1 MSQNGKDWKEISTEL
16 SKKDKARPAS
26 TFTVDTRPPTT
37 ASLVQNK
44 TESHFVSQ
52 ISSEEAIEFL
62 NKKKTSEKV
71 NISIEDAI
79 KNISYNNKTKIDLK
93 VSDEDEQKPRIF
105 SKFWSMPNGLNS
117 DKVWKTQRE
126 QRAESEI
133 IARQRKHDDVED
145 EGILMKIKKRH
156 KISH

>member
-44 TESHFVSQ
+44 SESHFVSQ
-52 ISSEEAIEFL
+52 ISSEEALEFL
-62 NKKKTSEKV
+62 NKKKTNEKA

-79 KNISYNNKTKIDLK
+79 KNISANNTKIDLN
-93 VSDEDEQKPRIF
+93 VNAEDEQKPRIF

-133 IARQRKHDDVED
+133 IARQRKHDGVED

-156 KISH
+156 KISY

>member
-16 SKKDKARPAS
+16 SKKAKARPAS
-26 TFTVDTRPPTT
+26 TYTLDTRPPTT

-44 TESHFVSQ
+44 TESYFVSQ
-52 ISSEEAIEFL
+52 VSSEEALEFL
-62 NKKKTSEKV
+62 NKKKTNEKA

-79 KNISYNNKTKIDLK
+79 KNISSIKTKLEVNAD
-93 VSDEDEQKPRIF
+93 DEQKPRIF

-133 IARQRKHDDVED
+133 IARQRKHNDVED

-156 KISH
+156 KISY